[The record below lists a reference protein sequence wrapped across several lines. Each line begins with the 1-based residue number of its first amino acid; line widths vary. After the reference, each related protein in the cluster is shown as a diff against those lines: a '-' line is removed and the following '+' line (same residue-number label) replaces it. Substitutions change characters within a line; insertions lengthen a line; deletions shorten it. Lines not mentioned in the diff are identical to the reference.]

1 MIGAVNILEA
11 SSLCPRHLEM
21 GLEPRLL
28 FRGPA
33 PGARRLARL
42 FAAPI
47 GKWQVV
53 SAGGEDTSR
62 RLCAFQLKYLNIE
75 LQGWFWRL
83 VAIIPFVSAHLPPP
97 DHTAVRPAV
106 PGVVRVTACPREL
119 PSFSQGR
126 LEGAEADINFEKAAG

>member
-1 MIGAVNILEA
+1 MPASLRNGPRAAAAV
-11 SSLCPRHLEM
+11 S
-21 GLEPRLL
+21 G
-28 FRGPA
+28 
-33 PGARRLARL
+33 PGARRPASGVRAERL

-83 VAIIPFVSAHLPPP
+83 VAIIPLSR
-97 DHTAVRPAV
+97 HTFPRPI
-106 PGVVRVTACPREL
+106 TQL
-119 PSFSQGR
+119 SGR
-126 LEGAEADINFEKAAG
+126 RYPESCV

>member
-83 VAIIPFVSAHLPPP
+83 VAIIPLSR
-97 DHTAVRPAV
+97 HTFPRPI
-106 PGVVRVTACPREL
+106 TQL
-119 PSFSQGR
+119 SGR
-126 LEGAEADINFEKAAG
+126 RSPESCV